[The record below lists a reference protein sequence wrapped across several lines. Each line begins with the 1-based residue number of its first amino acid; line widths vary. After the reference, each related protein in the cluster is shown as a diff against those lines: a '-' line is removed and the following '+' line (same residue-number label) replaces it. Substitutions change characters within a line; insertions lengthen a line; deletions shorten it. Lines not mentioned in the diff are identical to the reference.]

1 MKLKK
6 LNNKGAAYIWLTILA
21 ALFVV
26 GLIYIPFNDVV
37 EQNLIDAAEETG
49 TALPESLPIMWRL
62 IPLFFIFAL
71 MLYGFSRSQKEYAR
85 YR

>member
-6 LNNKGAAYIWLTILA
+6 LNKKGAAYIWLTILA
-21 ALFVV
+21 ALLVV

-37 EQNLIDAAEETG
+37 EMNLEDAANKTG
-49 TALPESLPIMWRL
+49 TELPESLPVLWGA
-62 IPLFFIFAL
+62 IPLFFLFAL
-71 MLYGFSRSQKEYAR
+71 MLYGFSRAQKEYA